1 MQSPIMDP
9 LISKRC
15 RSLNTEIHM
24 LRREIEE
31 WEDKFEARVSEEV
44 AWRTEIESD
53 LKAKIIFLEDQLE
66 GYACRIKELERAREL
81 QAQKLRRAES
91 LRSTNRNLERR
102 IDVLTQLLA
111 QPLAKLDRRSPPLS
125 PMRSPG
131 PRLSRPKSMLL
142 SPPLQTESLPRAAD
156 NFVET
161 GREITASNF
170 VPDDSAMTSS
180 SISSK
185 SQWSSPVSRLS
196 SVSSQWS
203 MPLPLP
209 FESQG
214 RKPARHRSM
223 RTFASG
229 TCALKPLI
237 LPSAARPHP
246 EYGRGQLSP
255 HDNHHSA
262 SFRPNPDGGSLDGA
276 GSYGACRTREDTLAA
291 LEGRPR
297 RYRKYSEPI
306 VESGDNLSDALPFE
320 RPTGRSRYSQ
330 MLQTS
335 GISNNR
341 SSFTLF
347 SLVEETAGLGVCSES
362 QHGWKYHSSRTTSDP
377 RIQVEPDR
385 LNFYARRSNNYRPS
399 KAHGRTY
406 SLSMSHRAANQKPK
420 LEICRGLLQR
430 PKTAIYKTA
439 GRVVTNVWRGSI
451 IRFQNFSWSLLG
463 VLLGPQYLDEWQR
476 TPLLTTRSL
485 SLAAALV
492 VMTLDT
498 SPWSRPM
505 GFVET
510 TRSFPSLR
518 VSPPLATIY
527 SCGRNAM
534 AS

>member
-1 MQSPIMDP
+1 MDP
-9 LISKRC
+9 LISKGC
-15 RSLNTEIHM
+15 RSLNTEILM

-53 LKAKIIFLEDQLE
+53 LKAKIVFLEDQLE

-111 QPLAKLDRRSPPLS
+111 QPLAKPDRRSPPLS

-142 SPPLQTESLPRAAD
+142 SPPLRTESLPRAAD
-156 NFVET
+156 NFAET

-180 SISSK
+180 SMSSK
-185 SQWSSPVSRLS
+185 SQWSSVSRLS
-196 SVSSQWS
+196 SASSQWS

-214 RKPARHRSM
+214 RKPARHVSM

-255 HDNHHSA
+255 HDDHHSH
-262 SFRPNPDGGSLDGA
+262 SFTPNPDGGFLDGA
-276 GSYGACRTREDTLAA
+276 GNYGACRTREDTLA
-291 LEGRPR
+291 GRPR
-297 RYRKYSEPI
+297 RYRKYSETI
-306 VESGDNLSDALPFE
+306 VESRDNLSDALPFE
-320 RPTGRSRYSQ
+320 RSTGRSRYSQ

-347 SLVEETAGLGVCSES
+347 SPVEETAGLGIHPES
-362 QHGWKYHSSRTTSDP
+362 QRGQKYHSSRTTSDP

-385 LNFYARRSNNYRPS
+385 LSFYARRSNNYRPS

-406 SLSMSHRAANQKPK
+406 SLSRSHRAANQKPK
-420 LEICRGLLQR
+420 LDICRARQGLLQR

-439 GRVVTNVWRGSI
+439 GRVVANICRVSI
-451 IRFQNFSWSLLG
+451 TRFQNFSWSLLR

-476 TPLLTTRSL
+476 TSLLTTRSL

-492 VMTLDT
+492 VTTLDT

-510 TRSFPSLR
+510 TTRSFPSLR
-518 VSPPLATIY
+518 GSSPLATIY